1 MLKRKSSPC
10 TSSIKHLQS
19 NILSM
24 PDYSYIARNS
34 DGEQVEGVLSAGT
47 QREAITALTGEQ
59 LFPVEVQAVR
69 KPTVRKRSQRVRP
82 QAMSQFYLQMAAL
95 LRSGV
100 PLLRSLEV
108 LGQITSKQAL
118 AFVIDDLHARIT
130 DGQSLPEAMSRHP
143 KAFTELATSIVRAG
157 SEGGFLEES
166 LERVAKFTDQEAE
179 LKSRVSGALAYPIFL
194 VVFGVAIVSVLIIFF
209 VPRFEVLFSRLRTR
223 GELPLL
229 TDWLLAFSKTVS
241 DYGLLILLALGLLA
255 LFVNARRKTETGR
268 WFWDRIR
275 LKIPQAGDIYRNLAV
290 SRFCRVLGTLLSGG
304 VPIVKALRISAGS
317 TGNRV
322 LTAAIQEASD
332 NITAGESLA
341 IPLKAS
347 GHFPPDVVEMIGVAE
362 QSNTLEIVLT
372 NIADT
377 LEKQTW
383 RKLDLFVRLIEPAML
398 LVMASAVLMIVI
410 ALLLPMLKS
419 AMAV

>member
-1 MLKRKSSPC
+1 MV
-10 TSSIKHLQS
+10 
-19 NILSM
+19 
-24 PDYSYIARNS
+24 DFAYIAKNASGQR
-34 DGEQVEGVLSAGT
+34 VEGVLSAGS
-47 QREAITALTGEQ
+47 QREAVTALAGQQ
-59 LFPVEVQAVR
+59 LFPIEVKAAGKQMER
-69 KPTVRKRSQRVRP
+69 KGSQRVRP
-82 QAMSQFYLQMAAL
+82 QVMAQFYLQMASL

-100 PLLRSLEV
+100 PLLRSLE
-108 LGQITSKQAL
+108 LLSQTTTKPAL
-118 AFVIDDLHARIT
+118 AFVIEDLHARIT
-130 DGQSLPEAMSRHP
+130 DGQSLPEGMSRHP
-143 KAFTELATSIVRAG
+143 KAFTELATSIIRAG

-179 LKSRVSGALAYPIFL
+179 LKSRISGALAYPVFL
-194 VVFGVAIVSVLIIFF
+194 VVFGIGIVSVLIIFF
-209 VPRFEVLFSRLRTR
+209 VPRFEILFSRLRTR
-223 GELPLL
+223 GELPAL
-229 TDWLLAFSKTVS
+229 TDWLLWFSNLVS
-241 DYGLLILLALGLLA
+241 NYGLLIVLALGMIA
-255 LFVNARRKTETGR
+255 LYVRAKMMTEAGR
-268 WFWDRIR
+268 WFWDRWR
-275 LKIPQAGDIYRNLAV
+275 LKIPQAGAIYRNLAV

-304 VPIVKALRISAGS
+304 VPIVKALKISAGS

-322 LTAAIQEASD
+322 LTASIQEASD

-341 IPLKAS
+341 APLKAS

-383 RKLDLFVRLIEPAML
+383 RRLDLFVRLIEPAML

-419 AMAV
+419 AMAL

>member
-1 MLKRKSSPC
+1 
-10 TSSIKHLQS
+10 
-19 NILSM
+19 M
-24 PDYSYIARNS
+24 PDFSYIARNS
-34 DGEQVEGVLSAGT
+34 GGQRVEGVLSAGT
-47 QREAITALTGEQ
+47 QREAVTALTSKQ
-59 LFPVEVQAVR
+59 LFPIEIVVAGKQAER
-69 KPTVRKRSQRVRP
+69 KGSQRVRP
-82 QAMSQFYLQMAAL
+82 QVMSQFYTQMAAL

-108 LGQITSKQAL
+108 LGQTTTKPAL
-118 AFVIDDLHARIT
+118 AFVIEDLHARIT
-130 DGQSLPEAMSRHP
+130 DGQSLSEAMSRHP

-157 SEGGFLEES
+157 TEGGFLEEA

-194 VVFGVAIVSVLIIFF
+194 IVFGIAIVSVLIIFF

-223 GELPLL
+223 GELPVL
-229 TDWLLAFSKTVS
+229 TDWLLWFSKTVS
-241 DYGLLILLALGLLA
+241 DYGILIALVFGMIA
-255 LFVNARRKTETGR
+255 MYVRARMMTESGR
-268 WFWDRIR
+268 WFWDRWR
-275 LKIPQAGDIYRNLAV
+275 LKIPQAGAIYRNLAV

-304 VPIVKALRISAGS
+304 VPIVKALKISAGS

-322 LTAAIQEASD
+322 LTASIEEASD

-341 IPLKAS
+341 APLKAS

-362 QSNTLEIVLT
+362 QSNTLEVVLT

-383 RKLDLFVRLIEPAML
+383 RRLDLFVRLIEPAML
-398 LVMASAVLMIVI
+398 MVMASAVLMIVI